1 MRFYLEPKP
10 SRRSIP
16 FSRPV
21 ATSPVAAATEPTD
34 YRSTTRHR
42 PSSCCTLNQWE
53 QCPEYWLTNSRAATR
68 F

>member
-21 ATSPVAAATEPTD
+21 ATSPVAAATEPTV

-42 PSSCCTLNQWE
+42 PSYAVLS
-53 QCPEYWLTNSRAATR
+53 TNGNNALSNG
-68 F
+68 

>member
-1 MRFYLEPKP
+1 MSFYLEPKP

-21 ATSPVAAATEPTD
+21 ATSPVAAATEPTV

-42 PSSCCTLNQWE
+42 PLCCTLNQWSNALSVG
-53 QCPEYWLTNSRAATR
+53 QPIVDHV
-68 F
+68 FVFK